1 MVKTLISGILYCQ
14 IRKDA
19 NVFEW
24 ISANDYDMK
33 RKVEK
38 RYESLTK
45 VNLATL
51 NNNCKEETL
60 EIIPFSSLTLKGM
73 IKYIPRDD
81 ECSENLINSFLM
93 ILFKEVDD
101 LIFYKYQKDLAT
113 LFSQYSRKLRQI
125 SNHSTGDHQRVHN
138 LLKSFEGELIE
149 RLESLKTKELQEKK
163 SEVTEEDQFKIE
175 KKKSFVFKIIVCG
188 DAAVGKTSLV
198 LKFTDNAFRRQ
209 YLPTLGVNIS
219 EKKLHL
225 NGALIKLM
233 LWDLSGQK
241 KFKMM
246 RTSSYPG
253 ALAYIFVFD
262 TTNPKTLKNLEFWY
276 EEVKGMRKTDKQF
289 IGLLLGN
296 KIDLEEK
303 QNIEKAL
310 IEKYRSDWNFKYFQT
325 SALTGKNVEE
335 AFQFL
340 AEKLYY
346 LQNTSST

>member
-1 MVKTLISGILYCQ
+1 MVHKLISGILYCQ
-14 IRKDA
+14 IRKGS
-19 NVFEW
+19 NLFEW
-24 ISANDYDMK
+24 RSVDYDEFK
-33 RKVEK
+33 KVIEK
-38 RYESLTK
+38 HYQSLTN
-45 VNLATL
+45 VALATL
-51 NNNCKEETL
+51 NDQCSEKVL
-60 EIIPFSSLTLKGM
+60 EIVPFSSLNLKAM
-73 IKYIPRDD
+73 IQYIPRDED
-81 ECSENLINSFLM
+81 CSENVINSFLM

-101 LIFYKYQKDLAT
+101 LIFYKYQDNLSL
-113 LFSQYSRKLRQI
+113 LFSQYGEKFQELTQGTAGDR
-125 SNHSTGDHQRVHN
+125 STIQN
-138 LLKSFEGELIE
+138 LLAKFEEELVE
-149 RLESLKTKELQEKK
+149 KLETLKTQELQEKN
-163 SEVTEEDQFKIE
+163 SEESEEEKFEIE
-175 KKKSFVFKIIVCG
+175 KKKSFVYKIVVCG

-225 NGALIKLM
+225 DGALIKLM

-262 TTNPKTLKNLEFWY
+262 TTDPKTLENLEFWY
-276 EEVKGMRKTDKQF
+276 EEVQRIRRTEKPF

-296 KIDLEEK
+296 KVDLEEE
-303 QNIEKAL
+303 QNINKEL
-310 IEKYRSDWNFKYFQT
+310 VDQYRSKWELKYFKT
-325 SALTGKNVEE
+325 SALTGRNVER

-346 LQNTSST
+346 